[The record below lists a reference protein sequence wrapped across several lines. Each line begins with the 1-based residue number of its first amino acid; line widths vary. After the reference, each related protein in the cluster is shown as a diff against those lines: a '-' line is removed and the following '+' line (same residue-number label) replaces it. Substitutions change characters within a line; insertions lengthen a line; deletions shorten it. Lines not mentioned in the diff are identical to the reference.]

1 MKKESEIVEVSFEI
15 VDEMDM
21 HSFAGKEELSKV
33 SRKISEFLMDIK
45 RVGWTFKG
53 VLEQHNERK

>member
-1 MKKESEIVEVSFEI
+1 
-15 VDEMDM
+15 MDM

-53 VLEQHNERK
+53 VLEQHN